1 MFHFISPIM
10 LAFMTDGQNTFH
22 FTPNIWSKIDR
33 QKHSISL
40 VVLESKKTNYVSFNP
55 HILIYASQMDKTIM
69 TDGQTS
75 FHHSYWYPNKTDKL
89 FSPLILEST
98 QDRQTTFYF
107 ISPLTLAFKT
117 DGQNTF
123 HFNPHIGI
131 QERHMDKLRF
141 V

>member
-1 MFHFISPIM
+1 
-10 LAFMTDGQNTFH
+10 MTDGQNTFH
-22 FTPNIWSKIDR
+22 FTPHIWSKRDR

-55 HILIYASQMDKTIM
+55 HISIYASQMDNTIM

-75 FHHSYWYPNKTDKL
+75 FQHSYWYPNKTDKL

-98 QDRQTTFYF
+98 QNRQTTFHF
-107 ISPLTLAFKT
+107 ISPLMLAFKT

-123 HFNPHIGI
+123 HFTPHIGI
-131 QERHMDKLRF
+131 QERHTDKLRF